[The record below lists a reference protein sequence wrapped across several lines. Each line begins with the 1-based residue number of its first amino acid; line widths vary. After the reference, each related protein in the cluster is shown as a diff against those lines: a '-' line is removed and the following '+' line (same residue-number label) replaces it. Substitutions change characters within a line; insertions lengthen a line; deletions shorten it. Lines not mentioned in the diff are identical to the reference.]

1 MRNIVNTIKVSAL
14 FMIFCLAACKKT
26 HSYMVHGQIVDS
38 TVTPNVPISNTSF
51 VLTVFEEG
59 ATISSPTQKTPYTFT
74 TDNNG
79 NFSVSF
85 DAKNLIDLGLS
96 YPSGSLIPLQ
106 AQEVASNKY
115 DYDLGIVKTKKL

>member
-1 MRNIVNTIKVSAL
+1 MRLNIILVAIVL
-14 FMIFCLAACKKT
+14 FCLSCHKS
-26 HSYMVHGQIVDS
+26 HSYIVHGQIVDS

-51 VLTVFEEG
+51 VLTVFEES
-59 ATISSPTQKTPYTFT
+59 ATTSSPTQKTPYTFV

-85 DAKNLIDLGLS
+85 DAKNLVDLGLS
-96 YPSGSLIPLQ
+96 YPSGSSIPLQ